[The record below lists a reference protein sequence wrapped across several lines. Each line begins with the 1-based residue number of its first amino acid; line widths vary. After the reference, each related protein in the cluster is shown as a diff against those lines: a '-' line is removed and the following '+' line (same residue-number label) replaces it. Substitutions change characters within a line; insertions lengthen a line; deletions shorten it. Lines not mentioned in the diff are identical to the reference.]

1 MALGA
6 SAGEIRAMILVQS
19 GRLVILGL
27 AAGTLGSVFLT
38 RLLSAQLYG
47 VSPGDPRTLAAV
59 AALLAAAA
67 LLASYLPARKATRVD
82 PMLALRE
89 E

>member
-1 MALGA
+1 MGIRMALGA

-59 AALLAAAA
+59 AALLA
-67 LLASYLPARKATRVD
+67 SYLPARKATRVD